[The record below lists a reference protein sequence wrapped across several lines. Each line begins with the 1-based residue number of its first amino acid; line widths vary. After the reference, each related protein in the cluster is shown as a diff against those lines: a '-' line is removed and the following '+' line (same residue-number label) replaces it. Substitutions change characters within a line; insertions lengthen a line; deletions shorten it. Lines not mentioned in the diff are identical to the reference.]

1 MESLLLKKS
10 TLAFEGIDYNWGQPS
25 ILNGCVIVNTNNLDN
40 TIKKLLS
47 DTNFKDELA
56 SKSKKFLEKYLVN
69 LENSVPFST
78 KFIKNNLKIDGKTV

>member
-1 MESLLLKKS
+1 M
-10 TLAFEGIDYNWGQPS
+10 
-25 ILNGCVIVNTNNLDN
+25 
-40 TIKKLLS
+40 KKLLS

-78 KFIKNNLKIDGKTV
+78 KFIKNNLIDRKTVKQND